1 MYNWYN
7 GMNPDITN
15 FVVSLIIKTVVI
27 VARFSDI
34 VRKEVEQVL
43 DYISVTGPVTRFWHP
58 KHEGLADFLPFCHRT
73 RACNRIVQTQM
84 ISPTMSKMTG
94 K

>member
-58 KHEGLADFLPFCHRT
+58 KHEAL
-73 RACNRIVQTQM
+73 RISYRFAIGREHVTE
-84 ISPTMSKMTG
+84 SSRRR
-94 K
+94 